1 MPEMQSAHDSKQV
14 SFLAK
19 VLKVQQA
26 VSAVQKE
33 GYNAFHK
40 YSYVREEDAV
50 KAVRPHLL
58 EVGLVVRCSQDTPSI
73 FQEGIA
79 LAHLVF
85 TISDV
90 ETGYSESVEAF
101 GTGSDAG
108 SRDKALYKAIT
119 GAKKYFVTSYFML
132 SSGDDPEADE
142 AEDKRAAKPSTK
154 APAKSFNKSFKMT
167 AETELRINELIALT
181 GSNPGEVS
189 AYARKQFK
197 YPLEDLTETESQTIL
212 KMLEQKLE
220 AQAKLNA
227 PFTVKG
233 IS

>member
-1 MPEMQSAHDSKQV
+1 MPEKSEVLPTDQV
-14 SFLAK
+14 KFLAK

-58 EVGLVVRCSQDTPSI
+58 EVGLVVRCSQETPSI

-85 TISDV
+85 TVSDV
-90 ETGYSESVEAF
+90 ETGYSESIEAF

-142 AEDKRAAKPSTK
+142 AEDKRAAKPYK
-154 APAKSFNKSFKMT
+154 APAKPFKTT
-167 AETELRINELIALT
+167 AETELRINELIDLT
-181 GSNPGEVS
+181 GSNRGEVD
-189 AYARKQFK
+189 AYAKRQFK

-220 AQAKLNA
+220 AQTKLAAKSPT
-227 PFTVKG
+227 PFTMKG